1 MLCATC
7 TQDKEMAAIA
17 VEVLRSSGLRDVQLL
32 GVQVG
37 ERHSN
42 YTTLAARGAV
52 QVRAERGAASCSGHH
67 SCTVY

>member
-42 YTTLAARGAV
+42 YTIT
-52 QVRAERGAASCSGHH
+52 H
-67 SCTVY
+67 